1 MKPVKITRQQAEDQ
15 KHINAAYRHAR
26 RVLRELSRVRH
37 MDNDLARVQRG
48 MYTVEDILK
57 QYVATLDGAE
67 IKEG

>member
-1 MKPVKITRQQAEDQ
+1 MKPIKITRQQAEDQ
-15 KHINAAYRHAR
+15 QHINAAYRHAR

-57 QYVATLDGAE
+57 QYVATLDGTE

>member
-15 KHINAAYRHAR
+15 QHINAAYRHAR

-37 MDNDLARVQRG
+37 MDGELARVQRG

-57 QYVATLDGAE
+57 QYVATLDGTE